1 MKKQVFNPYLPSYEY
16 IPDGATAGYRWFDFR
31 TAKEISVETRGTAE
45 GEFVV
50 RDGRDGPVAARI
62 PVTPSEDWQFH
73 TAPLEIEKG
82 KRALYFAYEGTG
94 AADFRSFSFA

>member
-1 MKKQVFNPYLPSYEY
+1 MKRQVFNPYLPSYEY
-16 IPDGATAGYRWFDFR
+16 IPDGATAGCRWFDFR

-82 KRALYFAYEGTG
+82 KRALYFTYEGTG